1 MLLLG
6 FSSGNALAFGR
17 YCLFASGSSVAD
29 GWQARGIAI
38 ACITFSVIVHATI
51 PKWGIRLFNVL
62 GVFKVN
68 LPHQRESQRNTDL
81 LSQVFILLFIVFSGF
96 AALAGHRNV
105 PNPHNFDNAF
115 RLEVGEGYG
124 GGGAYAYATAILR
137 IVYSYKGWENVNYVL
152 GEVKS
157 PVKTLK
163 IAAPLAIGGTT
174 ILYVLAN
181 VAYFAAIPKE
191 ELAASE
197 VIVAGEL
204 RGH

>member
-1 MLLLG
+1 
-6 FSSGNALAFGR
+6 
-17 YCLFASGSSVAD
+17 V
-29 GWQARGIAI
+29 
-38 ACITFSVIVHATI
+38 
-51 PKWGIRLFNVL
+51 
-62 GVFKVN
+62 
-68 LPHQRESQRNTDL
+68 
-81 LSQVFILLFIVFSGF
+81 QVFILLFIVFAGF
-96 AALAGHRNV
+96 AALAGHRKV

-197 VIVAGEL
+197 VIVAGEFHPFDDFETCQTDL
-204 RGH
+204 LQSQVSSSAMSLATLPVLVLSQLSSP